1 MLVLPLCEFFSHW
14 LKNCLCRS
22 AKWRQNISV
31 SRRLTLKPNDVRV
44 VLYTRNVMSPR
55 FSVNC
60 RYWATSSRLPSTAKS
75 ALFICTS
82 VYFDISRVYHFFTS
96 DCRPGCHLLIF
107 SSFLQNIV
115 SCLVLESGCF
125 CFPTTQEKQS
135 YLWSM
140 CCVSGSV
147 GFPSARLSCCRQHFM
162 PVRHWDRQ
170 PVCATPW
177 MSSTG
182 VVWWRDHASN
192 QELKQRSRI
201 YASHVRDG
209 ESTEIEISWPRAETE
224 DVAMNWVETVKMMWA
239 IKDLMYDVS
248 ADLQDMG
255 VIRRGAKT
263 AANDCQWWRNL
274 IAQYSNRNWRS

>member
-82 VYFDISRVYHFFTS
+82 VYFDISRVYVSLLYVRLSTWLPFTN
-96 DCRPGCHLLIF
+96 IF
-107 SSFLQNIV
+107 SSFLQKIV
-115 SCLVLESGCF
+115 LCLVLESGCF
-125 CFPTTQEKQS
+125 CFPTTREKQS
-135 YLWSM
+135 YLRSM
-140 CCVSGSV
+140 CSISSSV
-147 GFPSARLSCCRQHFM
+147 VFPSARLSCCRQHFV

-170 PVCATPW
+170 PVSATPW
-177 MSSTG
+177 MCATG
-182 VVWWRDHASN
+182 VVFGEYCIMLWPCEQSRVDAKVWNVCKPYSRWWKHRDW
-192 QELKQRSRI
+192 
-201 YASHVRDG
+201 D
-209 ESTEIEISWPRAETE
+209 
-224 DVAMNWVETVKMMWA
+224 
-239 IKDLMYDVS
+239 
-248 ADLQDMG
+248 
-255 VIRRGAKT
+255 
-263 AANDCQWWRNL
+263 
-274 IAQYSNRNWRS
+274 